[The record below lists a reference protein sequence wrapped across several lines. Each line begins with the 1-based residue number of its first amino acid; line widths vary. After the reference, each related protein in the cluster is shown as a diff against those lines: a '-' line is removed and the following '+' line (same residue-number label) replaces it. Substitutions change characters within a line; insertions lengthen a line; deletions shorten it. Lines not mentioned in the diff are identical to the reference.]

1 MHVPQIIRII
11 FNRSLF
17 QKIFAWLLLAAIA
30 YFFRD
35 FFIIFLMTFLFAYLF
50 SNLGEFIRRKLL
62 NFFKHVKNKNI
73 RGKLE
78 KLANFN
84 FLVLLVYLA
93 FIGAIIFIIS
103 NLVPK
108 IVDDLSGLAKQIP
121 FLQDQINLTLSKLDE
136 IKGINQ
142 SVHESVSQLFS
153 TQNFQL
159 VWNLLGNL
167 KSVWAFLAQFLISLI
182 LSYILVVDKDKV
194 KIYLEDIKKG
204 NYSFIYYEYEVVFQK
219 IVDSFGMI
227 FKAQSVVALFNSF
240 FTAVS
245 LYFIGWLNND
255 SFPYVITLAL
265 VVFILG
271 FVPVLGVFLSSI
283 PILIIGFTHYP
294 QSAFNVVIEIVV
306 MITIIHSIEAYYL
319 NPRIVSSYSRF
330 PMSLTLLMLLL
341 GENLFGIV
349 GLLIWVPIFYLVV
362 DILRELDKYITRV
375 RGIAKAV
382 STAET
387 LTRESIEENIRLSR
401 SGKRAEK

>member
-167 KSVWAFLAQFLISLI
+167 KSV
-182 LSYILVVDKDKV
+182 
-194 KIYLEDIKKG
+194 
-204 NYSFIYYEYEVVFQK
+204 
-219 IVDSFGMI
+219 
-227 FKAQSVVALFNSF
+227 
-240 FTAVS
+240 
-245 LYFIGWLNND
+245 
-255 SFPYVITLAL
+255 
-265 VVFILG
+265 
-271 FVPVLGVFLSSI
+271 
-283 PILIIGFTHYP
+283 
-294 QSAFNVVIEIVV
+294 
-306 MITIIHSIEAYYL
+306 
-319 NPRIVSSYSRF
+319 
-330 PMSLTLLMLLL
+330 
-341 GENLFGIV
+341 
-349 GLLIWVPIFYLVV
+349 
-362 DILRELDKYITRV
+362 
-375 RGIAKAV
+375 
-382 STAET
+382 
-387 LTRESIEENIRLSR
+387 
-401 SGKRAEK
+401 